1 MLWYGAWRHRPVRR
15 ATIALLIALPCLGG
29 GWLWLR
35 RSPLV
40 SVEHV
45 RIAGVHGADAVAI
58 DAALTGAARHMT
70 TLDFSAAGL
79 RIAVASYPQVRSVTA
94 KAGFPHTLSIT
105 VSEQPPI
112 ATLVAGGARVG
123 VAADGVLLG
132 GAFASSSLPLIEVS
146 ELPAGRRV
154 TAGQIRQYLTV
165 LAAAPMSI
173 RRLLQKIYS
182 TQKGITVQAH
192 NGLLIYFGDA
202 TRPHAKW
209 LSFTRVVV
217 ASAAT
222 PPSYIDVRLPER
234 PAAGIPGE
242 SATPSTSGSSLD
254 PTSAALAASL
264 AGAVGGKSQA
274 AATSTSASPSETEGS
289 PVQAAP
295 AGEQTTEEKH

>member
-1 MLWYGAWRHRPVRR
+1 
-15 ATIALLIALPCLGG
+15 
-29 GWLWLR
+29 
-35 RSPLV
+35 
-40 SVEHV
+40 
-45 RIAGVHGADAVAI
+45 
-58 DAALTGAARHMT
+58 
-70 TLDFSAAGL
+70 
-79 RIAVASYPQVRSVTA
+79 VRSVTA